1 MIMVMM
7 SSGNGVDGN
16 DEDVDL
22 EWMSAHLIAS
32 FLQNILSCRLF
43 EPIKSQLLP

>member
-1 MIMVMM
+1 MAMVN
-7 SSGNGVDGN
+7 SGSGVDGN

-32 FLQNILSCRLF
+32 FSQNILSCRLF
-43 EPIKSQLLP
+43 EPIKSQLPP